1 MPKTLKAL
9 ISTTEAAL
17 QRETDPSQ
25 LRILEAKLGTLQAR
39 AEMDDDDDDDKKGK
53 DGDGDGDDDSKS
65 AKHAKRAEKLKAK
78 ARATELRSKAAE
90 HKGKAAEYEEEAKK
104 CEEEASGEE
113 GEEEARLHTPTPTAQ
128 TSSLDA
134 QALIEA
140 ATGRKGAAALGA
152 AQALFSMA
160 AQTSD
165 RVARLEKERTAE
177 KRAAL
182 MAEARKLCFGN
193 AEAAWLATQP
203 LASIEGFVEMR
214 RAGGAVIHTDEGTLI
229 KPRAAEPGSMDALP
243 PDVQA
248 MVDDACAH
256 ADVDDRDALR
266 KALIETHT
274 KQLAR
279 AANGAAAG
287 GRY

>member
-9 ISTTEAAL
+9 IATTEAAL

-39 AEMDDDDDDDKKGK
+39 AEMDDDDDKKDDK
-53 DGDGDGDDDSKS
+53 DGDGDGDEDSKS

-113 GEEEARLHTPTPTAQ
+113 EDEARLRTPTPTAQ

-165 RVARLEKERTAE
+165 RVARLEQERTAE

-182 MAEARKLCFGN
+182 MAEARKLCFGK
-193 AEAAWLATQP
+193 AEAEWLATQP